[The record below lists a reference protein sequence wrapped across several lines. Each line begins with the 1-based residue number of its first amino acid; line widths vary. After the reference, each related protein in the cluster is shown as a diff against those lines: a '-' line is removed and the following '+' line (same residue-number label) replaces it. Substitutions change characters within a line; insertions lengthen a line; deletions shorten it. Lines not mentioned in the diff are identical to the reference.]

1 MNENTAPVEG
11 AEATTEESAETGGT
25 TAEEVSQVLGL
36 PTQEPEALAEEETET
51 EAEPTEET
59 ATEEAAPELE
69 TTAEETEQVEEQA
82 QVETPDFN
90 LEVED
95 ANGDKIIIEP
105 GANLEEVLATFEP
118 KNNGQIFQ
126 IIKDVMQKES
136 EQKAWEA
143 QEQTKA
149 QEAEYQQR
157 LTETQQRLDNEVI
170 KLQGEKRLPLDG
182 KIEER
187 KEQVFAFMVKENE
200 ARAKDGRPFIQSFE
214 DALDKLELRESR
226 EAAAQAAKDAKE
238 TARKNGGLV
247 GGSSA
252 PASSGAPA
260 YKGGAR
266 TANEALQAMNLL

>member
-36 PTQEPEALAEEETET
+36 PTQEPEAAAEEEA
-51 EAEPTEET
+51 EAETAEET
-59 ATEEAAPELE
+59 ATEEAAPEVE

-82 QVETPDFN
+82 QVEAPDFN

-95 ANGDKIIIEP
+95 ANGDTIVIEP
-105 GANLEEVLATFEP
+105 GANLEEVLATFKP

-136 EQKAWEA
+136 EQKAWEE

-157 LTETQQRLDNEVI
+157 LTETRQRLDNEVI

-226 EAAAQAAKDAKE
+226 EAAAQAAKEAKE

-266 TANEALQAMNLL
+266 TANEALQSMNLL